1 LGWEF
6 VAFEAIIFAFDGLL
20 MDTESTMVASWRAEW
35 ARHGLDL
42 DLSTFWPGHGGDVTE
57 YRYAQLAARVGPG
70 FDLAASRAWRV
81 AYRDRLHESLDLS
94 PGMRD
99 WLQAAQSSGLRLAI
113 ASSSPREWVRAHL
126 SRVGALSWF
135 SVLATGD
142 EVSGH
147 KPDPGV
153 YELALKRLGVSPTA
167 AVAVEDTPHGVAA
180 AQAAGLPAVAI
191 PNPFIAPADLA
202 AADLTLSSAADL
214 PLAEVLRRLAKPD
227 HPHR

>member
-1 LGWEF
+1 L
-6 VAFEAIIFAFDGLL
+6 
-20 MDTESTMVASWRAEW
+20 
-35 ARHGLDL
+35 
-42 DLSTFWPGHGGDVTE
+42 
-57 YRYAQLAARVGPG
+57 
-70 FDLAASRAWRV
+70 
-81 AYRDRLHESLDLS
+81 
-94 PGMRD
+94 
-99 WLQAAQSSGLRLAI
+99 GLRLAI
-113 ASSSPREWVRAHL
+113 ASSSPLEWVRAHL
-126 SRVGALSWF
+126 SRVGALPWF

-202 AADLTLSSAADL
+202 AAELTLSSAADL
-214 PLAEVLRRLAKPD
+214 PLAEVLRHLAKPD
-227 HPHR
+227 DQHRW